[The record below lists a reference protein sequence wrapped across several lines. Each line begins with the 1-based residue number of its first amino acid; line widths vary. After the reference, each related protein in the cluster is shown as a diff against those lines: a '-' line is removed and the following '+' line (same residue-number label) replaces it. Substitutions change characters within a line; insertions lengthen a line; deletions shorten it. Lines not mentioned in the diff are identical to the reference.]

1 MCPTLTQLAKPGSV
15 PAMSEIDLPDADSPA
30 ADSLGPDAPD
40 ANTSVIHGG
49 HVPGHPECPAF
60 TLTLADPSP
69 IPVLIAVPHA
79 GRAYASTL
87 LERMRHP
94 TFAAPRLEDRYVDL
108 LAAAVARKTGA
119 ALLTAHAPR
128 AMIDLNRSP
137 DDIDWEMMGMAA
149 PDASAESRFGR
160 RARSGLGLVPR
171 RLPGLGELWKR
182 RMDHAELE
190 DRIAGVHAPYHEA
203 LGETLEALRRRWGAA
218 LLVDLHSMPPLSP
231 RSGMHPTPDFVV
243 GDRFGASCD
252 GALVASAFAHFAE
265 MRRPAAHNR
274 PYAGG
279 YVLERH
285 AARRQGVHCMQ
296 IEIDRQRY
304 LDARLAEPGEGFDAM
319 IELLT
324 GLVRRLAA
332 DVATLGRDAAVRDG
346 DCWREAAE

>member
-1 MCPTLTQLAKPGSV
+1 
-15 PAMSEIDLPDADSPA
+15 MSEREAT
-30 ADSLGPDAPD
+30 GPES
-40 ANTSVIHGG
+40 NVIHGG

-60 TLTLADPSP
+60 SLTLIDPSP

-94 TFAAPRLEDRYVDL
+94 SFAAPRLEDRYVDL
-108 LAAAVARKTGA
+108 LATAVAKRTGA
-119 ALLTAHAPR
+119 SLLVANAPR

-137 DDIDWEMMGMAA
+137 DDIDWEMLGVAA
-149 PDASAESRFGR
+149 PDASAQSRFGL

-203 LGETLEALRRRWGAA
+203 LGETLEGLRRRWGAA

-231 RSGMHPTPDFVV
+231 RGGMGVAPDFVI

-265 MRRPAAHNR
+265 TRRPAAHNR

-285 AARRQGVHCMQ
+285 AARRQGVHCIQ

-304 LDARLAEPGEGFDAM
+304 LDSRLAEPGPGFDTM
-319 IELLT
+319 VEVLT
-324 GLVRRLAA
+324 GLVRRLAG
-332 DVATLGRDAAVRDG
+332 DVAALGREVSARDQAV
-346 DCWREAAE
+346 WREAAE